1 MNNDVDDIK
10 LLSHS
15 SSLSKCDSGEDAINA
30 ATRADAG
37 DGTCVSVIVVVISS
51 SGGMGRRHF
60 LGVVSHIQ
68 FPPKY
73 NSGDRGS
80 SVGGRDYSDN
90 VLCCYNP

>member
-37 DGTCVSVIVVVISS
+37 DGTFVSVIVVVISS
-51 SGGMGRRHF
+51 SDGRVEMGRRHF
-60 LGVVSHIQ
+60 WVGLCCHIQ
-68 FPPKY
+68 FPP
-73 NSGDRGS
+73 NTIHGESGV
-80 SVGGRDYSDN
+80 SV
-90 VLCCYNP
+90 VVVWW